1 MDLFCSMLGTTAF
14 SLSGRAISLFLL
26 KLGCSAGLSLA
37 IGFAVKALLT
47 SGIELN
53 MMNPSDDSSSAPS
66 ALEQRT
72 NELIQENLKERKGDL
87 GDGQRVSEVRQGV
100 EQDLNI
106 EKKAEKFE
114 LIKQLEKEVKAKNE
128 PSPVTN
134 CAFNEVKEHA
144 GKIQDGKGG
153 GKPTD
158 CSSQEKGKANE

>member
-153 GKPTD
+153 AHLLFE
-158 CSSQEKGKANE
+158 SRKGKGQ